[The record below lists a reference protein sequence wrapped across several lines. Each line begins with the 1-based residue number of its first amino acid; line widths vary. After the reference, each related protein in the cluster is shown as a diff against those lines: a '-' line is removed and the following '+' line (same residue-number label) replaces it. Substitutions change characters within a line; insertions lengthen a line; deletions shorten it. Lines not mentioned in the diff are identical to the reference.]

1 MPETERQSIA
11 RLTRETE
18 AKTEA
23 EAVGTTAD
31 AAGDNNNANANASKQ
46 AEGNEK
52 SEGNRSPPQFSNSSS
67 SSSSSDESDYSIP
80 ADGGG
85 GSHPP
90 NWKIS
95 VKKIL
100 GARVYAEYLNGDWYW
115 GNIVRLRGSYRGKNL
130 RFRVLFED
138 GDDVDDLEAHMMI
151 TEKEYIDEKREG
163 EEQYPPYP
171 KPKRR
176 ELTRLLEAA
185 KGKQT
190 AKENGMASAQPI
202 SHPVSTT
209 TAPTISASSPAIS
222 VTAAIIR
229 NNCTGTGSGHSTA
242 DPTSSPPAK
251 KQKLDFAANGNVN
264 LNANT
269 NANTVPTEIN
279 VPSKI
284 TSKVGQ
290 SAASSVPTS
299 TAAIAKPPPEIRPT
313 GVRADPNVREA
324 VDTVKQ
330 SSHFLVGRGYAFEW
344 TDVWGENK
352 IIYGKISRRV
362 DTDQFEVEYSE
373 ASRKALLLMSK
384 KSVFGS
390 SPIIPA
396 TETIKEDQAWGG
408 CACFER
414 KMLLHRGP
422 ESVIRKLSRDKPC
435 KIVIVPEMRHQKL
448 VDYDGKKVP
457 EVTLLVRGFKLVF
470 SVKRSTIPNAGLG
483 VFVRCSSFRRN
494 ANESGAGPEI
504 FQLMAGELLVS
515 EKQLAHGCIDAVRC
529 HAVRCSTSRV

>member
-1 MPETERQSIA
+1 MPKTERQFIA

-18 AKTEA
+18 VT

-31 AAGDNNNANANASKQ
+31 AAGGNNNANASNQ
-46 AEGNEK
+46 AEGN
-52 SEGNRSPPQFSNSSS
+52 RSRPVFSSS

-80 ADGGG
+80 ANGGG
-85 GSHPP
+85 GAHPP

-100 GARVYAEYLNGDWYW
+100 GARVYAEYLNSDWYW

-138 GDDVDDLEAHMMI
+138 GDDVDDLEAHHMI

-176 ELTRLLEAA
+176 ELKRLLEAA

-190 AKENGMASAQPI
+190 EKENGMASAQPI

-209 TAPTISASSPAIS
+209 TAAMISASSPAINI
-222 VTAAIIR
+222 TAAIIR

-251 KQKLDFAANGNVN
+251 KQKLDFVANGNVNAN

-284 TSKVGQ
+284 ISKGGQ
-290 SAASSVPTS
+290 SAASSVPIS

-324 VDTVKQ
+324 VDTAIP

-344 TDVWGENK
+344 TDVWGKNK

-362 DTDQFEVEYSE
+362 DTDLFEVEYSE

-422 ESVIRKLSRDKPC
+422 DSVIRKLSRDKPC
-435 KIVIVPEMRHQKL
+435 KIVVVPEMRNQKL

-457 EVTLLVRGFKLVF
+457 EVTLIVRGFKLVF
-470 SVKRSTIPNAGLG
+470 SVKESTIPNAGLG

-515 EKQLAHGCIDAVRC
+515 RN
-529 HAVRCSTSRV
+529 

>member
-1 MPETERQSIA
+1 M
-11 RLTRETE
+11 
-18 AKTEA
+18 
-23 EAVGTTAD
+23 
-31 AAGDNNNANANASKQ
+31 
-46 AEGNEK
+46 
-52 SEGNRSPPQFSNSSS
+52 
-67 SSSSSDESDYSIP
+67 
-80 ADGGG
+80 
-85 GSHPP
+85 
-90 NWKIS
+90 
-95 VKKIL
+95 KKIL
-100 GARVYAEYLNGDWYW
+100 GARVYAEYLNADWYW

-138 GDDVDDLEAHMMI
+138 GDDVDDLEAHHII

-163 EEQYPPYP
+163 EEQYPPHP

-176 ELTRLLEAA
+176 ELKRLLEAA

-190 AKENGMASAQPI
+190 EKENGMASAQPI

-209 TAPTISASSPAIS
+209 TAATISASSPAIN

-251 KQKLDFAANGNVN
+251 KQKLDFVANGNVNLNAN

-279 VPSKI
+279 VPGKIISKG
-284 TSKVGQ
+284 GQ
-290 SAASSVPTS
+290 SAASSVPIS

-324 VDTVKQ
+324 VDTAIP
-330 SSHFLVGRGYAFEW
+330 SSYFLVGRGYAFEW

-362 DTDQFEVEYSE
+362 DTDLFEVEYSE

-422 ESVIRKLSRDKPC
+422 DSVIRKLSRDKPC
-435 KIVIVPEMRHQKL
+435 KIVVVPEMRNQKL

-457 EVTLLVRGFKLVF
+457 EVTLIVRGFKLVF
-470 SVKRSTIPNAGLG
+470 SVKKSTIPNAGLG
-483 VFVRCSSFRRN
+483 VFVRCSSFCRN
-494 ANESGAGPEI
+494 ANKSGAGPEI

-515 EKQLAHGCIDAVRC
+515 RN
-529 HAVRCSTSRV
+529 

>member
-1 MPETERQSIA
+1 M
-11 RLTRETE
+11 
-18 AKTEA
+18 
-23 EAVGTTAD
+23 
-31 AAGDNNNANANASKQ
+31 
-46 AEGNEK
+46 
-52 SEGNRSPPQFSNSSS
+52 
-67 SSSSSDESDYSIP
+67 
-80 ADGGG
+80 
-85 GSHPP
+85 
-90 NWKIS
+90 
-95 VKKIL
+95 
-100 GARVYAEYLNGDWYW
+100 
-115 GNIVRLRGSYRGKNL
+115 
-130 RFRVLFED
+130 
-138 GDDVDDLEAHMMI
+138 
-151 TEKEYIDEKREG
+151 
-163 EEQYPPYP
+163 
-171 KPKRR
+171 
-176 ELTRLLEAA
+176 
-185 KGKQT
+185 
-190 AKENGMASAQPI
+190 
-202 SHPVSTT
+202 
-209 TAPTISASSPAIS
+209 
-222 VTAAIIR
+222 
-229 NNCTGTGSGHSTA
+229 
-242 DPTSSPPAK
+242 SSPPVK
-251 KQKLDFAANGNVN
+251 KQKLDVVANGNVN

-284 TSKVGQ
+284 ISTKGQ
-290 SAASSVPTS
+290 SAASSVPIS
-299 TAAIAKPPPEIRPT
+299 TAGIAKPPPEIRPT
-313 GVRADPNVREA
+313 GMRADSNVREA
-324 VDTVKQ
+324 IDTAIP

-344 TDVWGENK
+344 TNVWGENK

-362 DTDQFEVEYSE
+362 DTDLFEVEYSE